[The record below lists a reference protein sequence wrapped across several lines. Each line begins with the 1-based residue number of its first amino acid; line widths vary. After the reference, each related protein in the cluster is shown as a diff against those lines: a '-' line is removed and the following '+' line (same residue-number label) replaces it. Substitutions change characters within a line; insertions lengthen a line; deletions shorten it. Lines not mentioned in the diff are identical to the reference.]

1 MRSKF
6 FLAMCFGRKS
16 VFLWFPAG
24 AFVVGV
30 LLCTAML
37 PIVFVAVVLR
47 LVLLS
52 YIVPLIQCPL
62 QGLGR
67 DFYCIIGFIVHVSS
81 YFLQSTLHCSCLIS
95 VPSAVASLFMFHLI
109 SISPHFIDHVSFLF
123 PSVHSPSHSFHL
135 PQSISFIFTLFGCI
149 HITCS
154 FNHIVSFTFQ
164 PIPSVEINDLQV
176 SLDRFL
182 ILDRYSLLEAGT
194 SVVLLLIVSL
204 Y

>member
-1 MRSKF
+1 MRLKF

-37 PIVFVAVVLR
+37 PIVNVNVFVVVVLR
-47 LVLLS
+47 LVLPS
-52 YIVPLIQCPL
+52 YIVPLILCPL

-67 DFYCIIGFIVHVSS
+67 AFYCIIGFIVHVSS
-81 YFLQSTLHCSCLIS
+81 DFLQSTLNCLCFIS
-95 VPSAVASLFMFHLI
+95 VPSALTSLFMFHLI
-109 SISPHFIDHVSFLF
+109 SISPRFIDLVSFLF
-123 PSVHSPSHSFHL
+123 PLVHSSSHSFHL
-135 PQSISFIFTLFGCI
+135 PQSILFIFTLFGFI
-149 HITCS
+149 HITWS

-176 SLDRFL
+176 KCL
-182 ILDRYSLLEAGT
+182 
-194 SVVLLLIVSL
+194 
-204 Y
+204 